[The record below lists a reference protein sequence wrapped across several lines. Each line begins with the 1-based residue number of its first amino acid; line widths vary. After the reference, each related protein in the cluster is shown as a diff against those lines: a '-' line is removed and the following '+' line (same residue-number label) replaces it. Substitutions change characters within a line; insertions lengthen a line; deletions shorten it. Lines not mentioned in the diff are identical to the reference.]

1 MRVVVTGGA
10 GFIGYNLVGRLLAAN
25 HEVLVVDNFSS
36 GHNIVTDDQRVSY
49 LTEDVVDVEW
59 LETARFFRPDLIYH
73 LACQAS
79 PPAYQTYPLHTVMTC
94 VNGTDNALKLAKQF
108 NARMLFT
115 STSEVYGD
123 PVVHPQH
130 EDYRGCVNTWGPR
143 ACYDEGKRVAET
155 LCYEYARKGVDIR
168 VVRVFNTYGPH
179 MDPKDGRVVSNF
191 INQALK
197 GEPLTIYGTGYQTRS
212 FCYVDDLLAGFDAV
226 MSARREMVSSP
237 TNLGNPYEF
246 TVNRLAEQ
254 VLTFTGSSSTIE
266 YRELPVDDP
275 RQRQPD
281 IAKASG
287 LGWRPVVDLKSGL
300 RRTIEYFR
308 SLL

>member
-10 GFIGYNLVGRLLAAN
+10 GFIGNNLVRRLLAAN
-25 HEVLVVDNFSS
+25 HEVLVVDNSITANKS
-36 GHNIVTDDQRVSY
+36 VIDPRVSY
-49 LTEDVVDVEW
+49 LAEDVVDADW
-59 LETARFFRPDLIYH
+59 LEDARLFRPDLIYH

-108 NARMLFT
+108 GARMLFT

-168 VVRVFNTYGPH
+168 VVRVFNTYGPY

-191 INQALK
+191 INQALR

-226 MSARREMVSSP
+226 MSAQREMVSSP

-287 LGWRPVVDLKSGL
+287 LGWRPVVDLKTGL